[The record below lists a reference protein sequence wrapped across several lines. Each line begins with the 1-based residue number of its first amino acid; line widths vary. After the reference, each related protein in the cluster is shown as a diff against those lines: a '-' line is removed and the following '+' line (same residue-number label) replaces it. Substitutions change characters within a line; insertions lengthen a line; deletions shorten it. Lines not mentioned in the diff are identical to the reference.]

1 MARRYTSPARRSW
14 LVPARYDP
22 TAQSSSMVYPRMT
35 LGEANLPLGNQ
46 DVGDGGTKIYAN
58 CLVEPQNFRDPT
70 GPAGA
75 AAAVIP
81 TTIYTIERIVGSVNM
96 LTSETD
102 VSDGPNVG
110 LTILGVFDTGNPY
123 EASGTNPN
131 IDDLRTQEGVMH
143 CASGT
148 MTAAN
153 AGLASRTIDL
163 DVRTK
168 RTVRP
173 GQSFYVINHTFNS
186 GDENIDYLHVI
197 KVLVRYAS

>member
-1 MARRYTSPARRSW
+1 MARRYSSPARRSW
-14 LVPARYDP
+14 LVPALYD
-22 TAQSSSMVYPRMT
+22 TEASGTHQYPR
-35 LGEANLPLGNQ
+35 LSLAEANLPLGNQ
-46 DVGDGGTKIYAN
+46 EVGDGGTKIYAN
-58 CLVEPQNFRDPT
+58 CLVETQNFRDPT

-75 AAAVIP
+75 GAALIP

-123 EASGTNPN
+123 EASGTTPN

-148 MTAAN
+148 VVAAN
-153 AGLASRTIDL
+153 AGPAVRTIDL

-186 GDENIDYLHVI
+186 GNENIDYLHVI

>member
-14 LVPARYDP
+14 LVPALY
-22 TAQSSSMVYPRMT
+22 AASGMGNAFPR
-35 LGEANLPLGNQ
+35 LSLSEANLPLGNQ
-46 DVGDGGTKIYAN
+46 EVGDGGTKIYAN
-58 CLVEPQNFRDPT
+58 LLVEPQNFRDPDNPP
-70 GPAGA
+70 GSGA
-75 AAAVIP
+75 ALVP
-81 TTIYTIERIVGSVNM
+81 TSIYTIERIVGSVNM
-96 LTSETD
+96 LTSETN
-102 VSDGPNVG
+102 VADGPNVG

-123 EASGTNPN
+123 EATGTDPN

-148 MTAAN
+148 VIAAN
-153 AGLASRTIDL
+153 AGPAVRTIDL

>member
-1 MARRYTSPARRSW
+1 MARRYSSPARRSW
-14 LVPARYDP
+14 LVPALYDT
-22 TAQSSSMVYPRMT
+22 TADHSRAYPR
-35 LGEANLPLGNQ
+35 LSLAEAHLPLGNQ
-46 DVGDGGTKIYAN
+46 EVGDSGTKVYAN
-58 CLVEPQNFRDPT
+58 CLVEPMNFRDPSNPP
-70 GPAGA
+70 GAGA
-75 AAAVIP
+75 ALIP

-102 VSDGPNVG
+102 VADGPNVG
-110 LTILGVFDTGNPY
+110 LTILGVFDSGNPY
-123 EASGTNPN
+123 EATGVTPN

-153 AGLASRTIDL
+153 AGPASRTIDL

>member
-14 LVPARYDP
+14 LVPGLLDENDVA
-22 TAQSSSMVYPRMT
+22 SSRKQT
-35 LGEANLPLGNQ
+35 LADVNLPLGNQ
-46 DVGDGGTKIYAN
+46 EVGDGGTKIYAN
-58 CLVEPQNFRDPT
+58 LLCEPTHFRDPT
-70 GPAGA
+70 APAGA
-75 AAAVIP
+75 AGVTVP
-81 TTIYTIERIVGSVNM
+81 LGPFTIERIVGSVNM
-96 LTSETD
+96 LCSEAD
-102 VSDGPNVG
+102 VADGPNVG

-123 EASGTNPN
+123 EATGDNPN

-153 AGLASRTIDL
+153 GGPASRTIDL

-173 GQSFYVINHTFNS
+173 GQTFYVINHTFNS

>member
-1 MARRYTSPARRSW
+1 MARRYRSPVRRTW
-14 LVPARYDP
+14 VVPALFDYVQ
-22 TAQSSSMVYPRMT
+22 TSAGKSVYT
-35 LGEANLPLGNQ
+35 LGELNLPLGNQ
-46 DVGDGGTKIYAN
+46 EVGDGGTKIYAN
-58 CLVEPQNFRDPT
+58 MFVEPTNFRDPT
-70 GPAGA
+70 GPAGEGGGA
-75 AAAVIP
+75 IP
-81 TTIYTIERIVGSVNM
+81 AGPYTIERIVGTVNM

-102 VSDGPNVG
+102 VADGPNVG

-123 EASGTNPN
+123 EASGSTPN

-153 AGLASRTIDL
+153 AGPGARSIDL

-168 RTVRP
+168 RTVVP
-173 GQSFYVINHTFNS
+173 GKSFYVINHTFNS

-197 KVLVRYAS
+197 KVLIRYAS

>member
-1 MARRYTSPARRSW
+1 MARRYRNPVRRTW
-14 LVPARYDP
+14 VVPALLDSDVVSAGKTKY
-22 TAQSSSMVYPRMT
+22 SLSE
-35 LGEANLPLGNQ
+35 LNLPLGNQ
-46 DVGDGGTKIYAN
+46 EVGDGGTKIYAN
-58 CLVEPQNFRDPT
+58 LLVEPTNYRDPT
-70 GPAGA
+70 GPAGIGGA
-75 AAAVIP
+75 AIP
-81 TTIYTIERIVGSVNM
+81 MGPYTIERIVGSVNM

-102 VSDGPNVG
+102 VADGPNVG

-123 EASGTNPN
+123 EASGTTPN

-153 AGLASRTIDL
+153 AGPGARTIDL

-168 RTVRP
+168 RTVVP
-173 GQSFYVINHTFNS
+173 GKSFYVINHTFNS

-197 KVLVRYAS
+197 KVLIRYAS

>member
-14 LVPARYDP
+14 LVPARYDTSAINP
-22 TAQSSSMVYPRMT
+22 DAYPRLT
-35 LGEANLPLGNQ
+35 LAQCNLPLGNQ
-46 DVGDGGTKIYAN
+46 EVGDGGTKIYAN
-58 CLVEPQNFRDPT
+58 VLVEPQNFRDPT
-70 GPAGA
+70 DPAGA
-75 AAAVIP
+75 GAALVPQA
-81 TTIYTIERIVGSVNM
+81 IYTIERIVGSVNM

-102 VSDGPNVG
+102 VADGPNVG

-123 EASGTNPN
+123 EASGTTPN

-148 MTAAN
+148 VVAAN
-153 AGLASRTIDL
+153 AGPAVRTIDL

-186 GDENIDYLHVI
+186 GNENIDYLHVI

>member
-14 LVPARYDP
+14 LVPALYDTEP
-22 TAQSSSMVYPRMT
+22 SPQSAFPRLSLAQ
-35 LGEANLPLGNQ
+35 ANLPLGNQ
-46 DVGDGGTKIYAN
+46 AVGDQGTKIYAN
-58 CLVEPQNFRDPT
+58 CLVEPQNYRDPND
-70 GPAGA
+70 PAGA
-75 AAAVIP
+75 GAALIP

-96 LTSETD
+96 LTSETN
-102 VSDGPNVG
+102 VADGPNVG

-123 EASGTNPN
+123 EASGTTPN

-148 MTAAN
+148 MIAAN
-153 AGLASRTIDL
+153 AGPAARTIDL

-173 GQSFYVINHTFNS
+173 GQSFYVVNHTFNS
-186 GDENIDYLHVI
+186 GNENIDYLHVM

>member
-1 MARRYTSPARRSW
+1 MARRYSTPARRSW
-14 LVPARYDP
+14 LVPALYDP
-22 TAQSSSMVYPRMT
+22 TTVSSGYAFPRMA
-35 LGEANLPLGNQ
+35 LSDAQLPLGNQ
-46 DVGDGGTKIYAN
+46 EVGDGGTKVYAN

-75 AAAVIP
+75 AAAIIP
-81 TTIYTIERIVGSVNM
+81 TSIYTIERIVGSVNM
-96 LTSETD
+96 LTSEAD
-102 VSDGPNVG
+102 VEDGPNVG

-123 EASGTNPN
+123 EASGTDPN

-153 AGLASRTIDL
+153 GGPASRTIDL

-168 RTVRP
+168 RTVRT

>member
-1 MARRYTSPARRSW
+1 MARRRYVSPARRGW
-14 LVPARYDP
+14 LVPCAIDEND
-22 TAQSSSMVYPRMT
+22 AQAPRKYT
-35 LGEANLPLGNQ
+35 LADVGLPLGNQ
-46 DVGDGGTKIYAN
+46 EVGDGGTKIYAN
-58 CLVEPQNFRDPT
+58 ALAEPTNFRDPVA
-70 GPAGA
+70 PAGA
-75 AAAVIP
+75 GAAVIP
-81 TTIYTIERIVGSVNM
+81 LGPYTIERIVGSVNF

-102 VSDGPNVG
+102 VADGPNVG

-123 EASGTNPN
+123 EAGGITPN

-148 MTAAN
+148 VIAAN
-153 AGLASRTIDL
+153 AGPGARTIDL

-168 RTVRP
+168 RTVVP
-173 GQSFYVINHTFNS
+173 GKSFYVINHTFNS

>member
-1 MARRYTSPARRSW
+1 MARRYSSPARRSW
-14 LVPARYDP
+14 LVPALYD
-22 TAQSSSMVYPRMT
+22 TDSDSTLVYPR
-35 LGEANLPLGNQ
+35 LSLAEANLPLGNQ
-46 DVGDGGTKIYAN
+46 EVGDGGTKIYAN
-58 CLVEPQNFRDPT
+58 CLVETQNFRDPT

-75 AAAVIP
+75 GAALIP
-81 TTIYTIERIVGSVNM
+81 TSIYTIERIVGSVNM

-123 EASGTNPN
+123 EASGTTPN

-148 MTAAN
+148 VVAAN
-153 AGLASRTIDL
+153 AGPAVRTIDL

-173 GQSFYVINHTFNS
+173 GQSFYVINHRLTTRLIAVMRTLTIYMLLRF
-186 GDENIDYLHVI
+186 
-197 KVLVRYAS
+197 

>member
-1 MARRYTSPARRSW
+1 MARRYSTPARRTW
-14 LVPARYDP
+14 LVPASYDGTDEP
-22 TAQSSSMVYPRMT
+22 NAYPRLT
-35 LGEANLPLGNQ
+35 LAEANLPLGSQ
-46 DVGDGGTKIYAN
+46 TVGDQGTKIYAN
-58 CLVEPQNFRDPT
+58 CLVEPTNFRDP
-70 GPAGA
+70 GSPAGVGA
-75 AAAVIP
+75 ALIP

-96 LTSETD
+96 MTSEPD
-102 VSDGPNVG
+102 VADGPNVG

-123 EASGTNPN
+123 EATGATPN

-148 MTAAN
+148 MIAAN
-153 AGLASRTIDL
+153 GGPACRTIDL

-186 GDENIDYLHVI
+186 GNENIFYLHAI

>member
-1 MARRYTSPARRSW
+1 MARRYQTPARRSW
-14 LVPARYDP
+14 LVPALYDP
-22 TAQSSSMVYPRMT
+22 TADSPNAYPRLT
-35 LGEANLPLGNQ
+35 LGEANIPLGNQ
-46 DVGDGGTKIYAN
+46 EVGDGGTKVYAN
-58 CLVEPQNFRDPT
+58 CLVEPMNFRDPT

-75 AAAVIP
+75 AAALIP

-102 VSDGPNVG
+102 VADGPNVG

-123 EASGTNPN
+123 EASGVDPN

-148 MTAAN
+148 MTVAN
-153 AGLASRTIDL
+153 AGPASRTIDL

>member
-1 MARRYTSPARRSW
+1 MARRYSSPARRSW
-14 LVPARYDP
+14 LVPALYD
-22 TAQSSSMVYPRMT
+22 TEASGTHQYPR
-35 LGEANLPLGNQ
+35 LSLAEANLPLGNQ
-46 DVGDGGTKIYAN
+46 EVGDGGTKIYAN
-58 CLVEPQNFRDPT
+58 CLVETQNFRDPT

-75 AAAVIP
+75 GAALIP

-123 EASGTNPN
+123 E
-131 IDDLRTQEGVMH
+131 TQEGVMH

-148 MTAAN
+148 MIAAN
-153 AGLASRTIDL
+153 AGPAVRTIDL

>member
-1 MARRYTSPARRSW
+1 MARRYSSPARRSW
-14 LVPARYDP
+14 LVPAVRDEAEGSSPRKY
-22 TAQSSSMVYPRMT
+22 TLAQV
-35 LGEANLPLGNQ
+35 GLPLGNQ
-46 DVGDGGTKIYAN
+46 EVGDQGTKIYAN
-58 CLVEPQNFRDPT
+58 MLVEPTNFRDPVDPS
-70 GPAGA
+70 GGG
-75 AAAVIP
+75 AAVIP
-81 TTIYTIERIVGSVNM
+81 LGPYTIERIVGSVNM
-96 LTSETD
+96 LTSETN
-102 VSDGPNVG
+102 VADGPNVG

-123 EASGTNPN
+123 EASGTTPN

-148 MTAAN
+148 MIAAN
-153 AGLASRTIDL
+153 AGPACRTIDL

-197 KVLVRYAS
+197 KVLVRYGS

>member
-1 MARRYTSPARRSW
+1 MARRYASPARRTW
-14 LVPARYDP
+14 LVPAIYYSVDEP
-22 TAQSSSMVYPRMT
+22 SAFPRLT

-46 DVGDGGTKIYAN
+46 QVGDGGTKIYAN
-58 CLVEPQNFRDPT
+58 VLVEPTNFRDP
-70 GPAGA
+70 GSPAGSGA
-75 AAAVIP
+75 ALIP
-81 TTIYTIERIVGSVNM
+81 TSTYTIERIVGTVNM

-102 VSDGPNVG
+102 VADGPNVG

-123 EASGTNPN
+123 EASGSTPN

-143 CASGT
+143 CASGS

-153 AGLASRTIDL
+153 AGPAARTIDL

-186 GDENIDYLHVI
+186 GDEDIDYLHVI
-197 KVLVRYAS
+197 KVLVRYPS

>member
-1 MARRYTSPARRSW
+1 MARRYQTPARRSW
-14 LVPARYDP
+14 LVPAHYTSDP
-22 TAQSSSMVYPRMT
+22 SFPRMS
-35 LGEANLPLGNQ
+35 LSDANLPLGNQ
-46 DVGDGGTKIYAN
+46 EVGDGGTKIYAN
-58 CLVEPQNFRDPT
+58 CLVETQNFRDPDD
-70 GPAGA
+70 PAGA
-75 AAAVIP
+75 GSAIVP
-81 TTIYTIERIVGSVNM
+81 TAIYTIERIVGTVNM

-123 EASGTNPN
+123 EASGTTPN

-148 MTAAN
+148 MIAAN
-153 AGLASRTIDL
+153 AGPAVRTIDL

-186 GDENIDYLHVI
+186 GNENIDYLHVI